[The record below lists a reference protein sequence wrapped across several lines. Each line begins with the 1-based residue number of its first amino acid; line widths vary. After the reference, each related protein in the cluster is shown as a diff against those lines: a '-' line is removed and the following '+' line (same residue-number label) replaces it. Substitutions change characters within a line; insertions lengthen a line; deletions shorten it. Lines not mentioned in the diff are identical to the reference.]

1 MSVLCR
7 HYHVSLIAPG
17 LSAGPC
23 RVSNLVGLSNPH
35 SGKNLCLTWSRGE
48 AEPFLFAHFEMPA
61 RPDLSVIEASGS
73 GAP

>member
-7 HYHVSLIAPG
+7 HYHVSLIALG

-35 SGKNLCLTWSRGE
+35 SGGKTFASRGAGE
-48 AEPFLFAHFEMPA
+48 RQSHFYLLILKCP